1 MLGTFHHGDSFT
13 ILPTLADGSVD
24 MVLCDPPYKTV
35 NWHCP
40 EEWDRLGFDVA
51 EFWRQCWRVVKPKG
65 VIAVC
70 GNEPFSTALKHG
82 QLARFKYDYVW
93 VKSRAGGFAN
103 AKVKPLKKY
112 ELVSIFSEGTTS
124 PGRQNNMPYFPQ
136 GLQPLG
142 KVIKPSGSSRMGITV
157 RENAV
162 KEYVQEFTNY
172 PGDVVDFDSETGR
185 HPTQKPVALFE
196 HLIRTYTQEGEAVLD
211 MFAGSGTTA
220 VAAERAGRR
229 WVCIEKEQK
238 YYDAAMCRLAAPQQF
253 QFVG

>member
-1 MLGTFHHGDSFT
+1 MLYHGDCFNLMPGIAT
-13 ILPTLADGSVD
+13 GSVA
-24 MVLCDPPYKTV
+24 MILCDPPYGTV
-35 NWHCP
+35 NWASPQTWDKQLNFDRFWP
-40 EEWDRLGFDVA
+40 E
-51 EFWRQCWRVVKPKG
+51 CWRVLKKNG

-70 GNEPFSTALKHG
+70 GNEPFSTIMKFG

-93 VKSRAGGFAN
+93 VKTRAGGFAN

-124 PGRQNNMPYFPQ
+124 PGRKNNMPYYPQ

-142 KVIKPSGSSRMGITV
+142 KTIKPSGNSRLGITV

-172 PGDVVDFDSETGR
+172 PGDVLEFDSESGL

-196 HLIRTYTQEGEAVLD
+196 RMIRTYTQEGETVLD

-220 VAAERAGRR
+220 VAAERAGRKWICMER
-229 WVCIEKEQK
+229 EK
-238 YYDAAMCRLAAPQQF
+238 
-253 QFVG
+253 QFVDVINSRISAEAGMFRLCAAQ